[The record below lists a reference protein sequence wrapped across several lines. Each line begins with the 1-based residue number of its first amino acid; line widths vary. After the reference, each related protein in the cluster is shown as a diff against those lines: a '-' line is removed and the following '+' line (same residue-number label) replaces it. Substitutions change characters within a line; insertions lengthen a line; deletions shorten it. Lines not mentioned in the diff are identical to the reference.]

1 MTLGFDLYW
10 SFRSPY
16 SYLVTDRIVELV
28 ATHDV
33 ECRLRVVYPIAVRQ
47 PEFFA
52 NSDPLWFSYFA
63 TDIRRSAEFAGIPF
77 AWAKPDPVYMDPA
90 TRTYPKD
97 QPYIHRLTRLGMA
110 ATERDKGLAFI
121 AEIGRL
127 IWNGQTRGWNEGAH
141 LAEATARAGLDL
153 AELDAAII
161 APGEAERL
169 DDIIAGHQAEQREG
183 GHYGVPLMVF
193 EGEPFFGQDRF
204 DQLVWRM
211 RQKGLTVR
219 Q

>member
-16 SYLVTDRIVELV
+16 SYLVTDRIVDLV
-28 ATHDV
+28 ETHDV

-47 PEFFA
+47 PQFFD
-52 NSDPLWFSYFA
+52 NSDPLWFSYFGR
-63 TDIRRSAEFAGIPF
+63 DIHRSAEFAGIPF

-90 TRTYPKD
+90 TRTYPKA
-97 QPYIHRLTRLGMA
+97 QPHIHRLTRLGMA
-110 ATERDKGLAFI
+110 ATERGKGLPFI

-127 IWNGQTRGWNEGAH
+127 IWNGRVRGWNEGGH
-141 LAEATARAGLDL
+141 LAAATARAGLDL
-153 AELDAAII
+153 AELDSAIA
-161 APGEAERL
+161 APGAAERL
-169 DDIIAGHQAEQREG
+169 DAVIADHQEQQREG

-211 RQKGLTVR
+211 RQKGLKPS
-219 Q
+219 

>member
-16 SYLVTDRIVELV
+16 SYLVTDRIVDLV
-28 ATHDV
+28 ETHDV

-47 PEFFA
+47 PQFFD
-52 NSDPLWFSYFA
+52 NSDPLWFSYFGR
-63 TDIRRSAEFAGIPF
+63 DIHRSAEFAGIPF

-90 TRTYPKD
+90 TRTYPKA
-97 QPYIHRLTRLGMA
+97 QPHIHRLTRLGMA
-110 ATERDKGLAFI
+110 ATERGKGLAFI
-121 AEIGRL
+121 AEVGRL
-127 IWNGQTRGWNEGAH
+127 IWNGQVRGWNEGDH
-141 LAEATARAGLDL
+141 LAAATARAGLDL
-153 AELDAAII
+153 AELDTAIA
-161 APGEAERL
+161 APGAAERL
-169 DDIIAGHQAEQREG
+169 DAIIAGHQEQQREG

-211 RQKGLTVR
+211 RQKGLKPR
-219 Q
+219 

>member
-16 SYLVTDRIVELV
+16 SYLVTDRIVDLV
-28 ATHDV
+28 ETHDV

-47 PEFFA
+47 PQFFD
-52 NSDPLWFSYFA
+52 NSDPLWFSYFGR
-63 TDIRRSAEFAGIPF
+63 DIHRSAEFAGIPF

-90 TRTYPKD
+90 TRTYPKA
-97 QPYIHRLTRLGMA
+97 QPHIHRLTRLGMA
-110 ATERDKGLAFI
+110 ATERGKGLAFI
-121 AEIGRL
+121 AEVGRL
-127 IWNGQTRGWNEGAH
+127 IWNGQVRGWNEGDH
-141 LAEATARAGLDL
+141 LAAATARAGLDL
-153 AELDAAII
+153 AELDTAIA
-161 APGEAERL
+161 APGAAERL
-169 DDIIAGHQAEQREG
+169 DAIIAGHQEQQSVG

-211 RQKGLTVR
+211 RQKGLKPR
-219 Q
+219 